1 MPVHDRSRSERN
13 PEQLVQDSPSTARS
27 LRVQSQQLP
36 TESQIFQDEVL
47 AGKEST
53 DHPAEE
59 MSKRGDHGQNL
70 IEKVR
75 IGLCAKSFIL
85 QMYDVL
91 ARHSVNGLLIVEFT
105 GSSSLQHHSPRI
117 LVGYPGRKDR
127 GTLFRALLQLG
138 LESGPDGIRFR
149 RLHQPWIDA
158 LV

>member
-1 MPVHDRSRSERN
+1 
-13 PEQLVQDSPSTARS
+13 
-27 LRVQSQQLP
+27 VQSQQLP

-47 AGKEST
+47 AGEEST

-91 ARHSVNGLLIVEFT
+91 ARHRVKAVWRFGEDDCGVLQGVPNGN
-105 GSSSLQHHSPRI
+105 R
-117 LVGYPGRKDR
+117 VGAG
-127 GTLFRALLQLG
+127 
-138 LESGPDGIRFR
+138 
-149 RLHQPWIDA
+149 
-158 LV
+158 